1 MLLPHL
7 NWQPALNLQLYLDL
21 SLNPSLIP
29 GVTMWKEQC
38 KEAISGFAF
47 HFWHILGQS
56 YLEQVMTSEQFSYL

>member
-1 MLLPHL
+1 
-7 NWQPALNLQLYLDL
+7 
-21 SLNPSLIP
+21 
-29 GVTMWKEQC
+29 MWKEQC